1 MSFHP
6 GFLGDRASGTHESP
20 LQITY
25 KEHPQQDKV
34 KLHGELCFPNL
45 IFDMAKV
52 DLGCA
57 LNDTPRS
64 LVVTITNPSRVEARY
79 TWCFASQV

>member
-1 MSFHP
+1 
-6 GFLGDRASGTHESP
+6 
-20 LQITY
+20 
-25 KEHPQQDKV
+25 
-34 KLHGELCFPNL
+34 
-45 IFDMAKV
+45 MAKV

-79 TWCFASQV
+79 TWCFASQADASSS